1 MNTKERLFSILNRKS
16 VDRPACICPG
26 GMMNMI
32 TTGLMEQC
40 GVFLP
45 AAHEDARAMADLAK
59 TAYSSGCFEN
69 VGVPFCMT
77 VEAESMG
84 AKVNMGTEA
93 IEPHVSEY
101 VLTTTSDWASL
112 PSADLHDGRSG
123 VVLEAIRLLKAELP
137 DVPVVGNLTGPV
149 STAGSLI
156 EPTIFFKELR
166 KKNADAH
173 AFMAHVTDHLIA
185 FGLAQIEAGADI
197 IAVSDPSGTGE
208 ILGPKYFEEFTVTYL
223 NRLIEPMKT
232 AGAKVIVHICG
243 SMRQVYPQADK
254 IESDVLSFD
263 SIVPIREA
271 RQALP
276 DRVLMGNI
284 STYTLE
290 FGEPEKVRTLT
301 DFAADNGF
309 DIISPAC
316 GLGMRSPLTNIRT
329 MLETLKERES

>member
-1 MNTKERLFSILNRKS
+1 MNSKERLFSILNKGS
-16 VDRPACICPG
+16 ADRPSCICPG

-32 TTGLMEQC
+32 TTGLMELS
-40 GVFLP
+40 GIFLP
-45 AAHEDARAMADLAK
+45 AAHSDAKAMADLAK
-59 TAYSSGCFEN
+59 TAYTSGCFEN

-84 AKVNMGTEA
+84 ARVNMGTEA
-93 IEPHVSEY
+93 VEPHVSEY
-101 VLTTTSDWASL
+101 VLTTTSDWKLL
-112 PSADLHDGRSG
+112 PTAELRSGRSR
-123 VVLEAIRLLKAELP
+123 VVLDAIALLRTELP
-137 DVPVVGNLTGPV
+137 DVPIVGNLTGPI
-149 STAGSLI
+149 STATSLI

-173 AFMAHVTDHLIA
+173 ALLAHVTDHLIA
-185 FGLAQIEAGADI
+185 FGLAQIQAGADI
-197 IAVSDPSGTGE
+197 IAISDPSGTGE

-223 NRLIEPMKT
+223 NRLIEPLKA

-243 SMRQVYPQADK
+243 SMRKVYAQANK
-254 IESDVLSFD
+254 ITSDVLSFD

-276 DRVLMGNI
+276 DRLLMGNI

-301 DFAADNGF
+301 EFAVENGF

-316 GLGMRSPLTNIRT
+316 GLGMRSPLCNIQA
-329 MLETLKERES
+329 MLEALKERE

>member
-1 MNTKERLFSILNRKS
+1 MNAKERLFSILNKES
-16 VDRPACICPG
+16 VDRPSCICPG

-32 TTGLMEQC
+32 TTGLMEQS

-45 AAHEDARAMADLAK
+45 TAHTDARAMAYLAK
-59 TAYSSGCFEN
+59 TAYTSGCFEN

-112 PSADLHDGRSG
+112 PSAEVHSGRSG
-123 VVLEAIRLLKAELP
+123 VVLDAIELLRAELP
-137 DVPVVGNLTGPV
+137 DVPIIGNLTGPV
-149 STAGSLI
+149 STASSLI

-173 AFMAHVTDHLIA
+173 ALMTHVTDHLIA

-197 IAVSDPSGTGE
+197 ITISDPSGTGE

-223 NRLIEPMKT
+223 NRLIEPLKA

-243 SMRQVYPQADK
+243 SMRQVYPQADQ
-254 IESDVLSFD
+254 IISDVLSFD

-276 DRVLMGNI
+276 ERLLMGNI

-290 FGEPEKVRTLT
+290 FGEPEKVRILT

-316 GLGMRSPLTNIRT
+316 GLGMRSPLANIRT
-329 MLETLKERES
+329 MLEVLKEREE